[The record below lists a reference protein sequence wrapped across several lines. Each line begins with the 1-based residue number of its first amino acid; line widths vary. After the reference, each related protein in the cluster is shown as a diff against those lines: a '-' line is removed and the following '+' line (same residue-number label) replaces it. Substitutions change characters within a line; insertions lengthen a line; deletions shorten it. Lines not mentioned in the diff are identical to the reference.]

1 MLGKYP
7 ISCLGGPD
15 DMVGSLAR
23 RSADWANGFLVV
35 VDIDIDIGRSG
46 LDECLRMMV
55 RGRRAVL
62 SMSFWS
68 KSATYL
74 KL

>member
-1 MLGKYP
+1 
-7 ISCLGGPD
+7 
-15 DMVGSLAR
+15 MVGSLAR

-35 VDIDIDIGRSG
+35 DVDIDIGRSG

-62 SMSFWS
+62 RMSFWS